1 MCYKCDNLSAY
12 LLSVTSIN
20 NNTHNM
26 RKKICWTDSYS
37 TFQQKPRKLSSVEVA
52 ALIWYFVVIHG

>member
-20 NNTHNM
+20 NDQ
-26 RKKICWTDSYS
+26 ICWTDSYS
-37 TFQQKPRKLSSVEVA
+37 TFQQKPRKLSGVEVA

>member
-26 RKKICWTDSYS
+26 R
-37 TFQQKPRKLSSVEVA
+37 QKYVGLTVTVHSNKNLGNCPVYKLQP
-52 ALIWYFVVIHG
+52 

>member
-12 LLSVTSIN
+12 LRSVTSIN
-20 NNTHNM
+20 NNSQYEA
-26 RKKICWTDSYS
+26 KICWTDSYS

>member
-12 LLSVTSIN
+12 LLSVTFLN

-26 RKKICWTDSYS
+26 RQKYVGVTVHSNK
-37 TFQQKPRKLSSVEVA
+37 KPRKLSGVEVA

>member
-26 RKKICWTDSYS
+26 R
-37 TFQQKPRKLSSVEVA
+37 QKYVGLTVTVHSNKNLGNCPV
-52 ALIWYFVVIHG
+52 